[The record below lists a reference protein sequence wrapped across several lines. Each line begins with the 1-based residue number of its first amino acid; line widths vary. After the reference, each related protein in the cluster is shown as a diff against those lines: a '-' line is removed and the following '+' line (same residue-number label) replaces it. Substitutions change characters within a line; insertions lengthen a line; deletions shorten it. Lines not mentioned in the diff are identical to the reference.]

1 MTTKKVSL
9 IELGHF
15 FKEVVK
21 SGPKIGPDARVVTLS
36 PSATELGVGPQ
47 KLSNLI
53 KNCRFGDR
61 KKVQWSENLS
71 LM

>member
-1 MTTKKVSL
+1 MTPNKTMTTKKVSL

-21 SGPKIGPDARVVTLS
+21 SGPKIGPDPKMVILS

-47 KLSNLI
+47 K
-53 KNCRFGDR
+53 
-61 KKVQWSENLS
+61 
-71 LM
+71 